1 MIIDIGSGNKNVNF
15 HQGGGGK
22 KVNVEERKSVTYTEN
37 GTFAVDPDEGY
48 DAIKG
53 ADVTVDVKNGKF
65 IAPTCISFSSSSETE
80 IDISNVDFS
89 NYEGT
94 YYNTNLSPSYGYGLF
109 EDCRKLTSVD
119 MTHFTPINL
128 KVIKGMFSGCY
139 VLKKIDMSNVDMSKC
154 TTALEAFYNCRE
166 LVEINFPKKSPN
178 FSWTTYDG
186 QYAISSTFYNCNK
199 LAKIDLSNFVFN
211 DSTIYSFYYTF
222 HSCQSLKELIFPKLD
237 HKIKINNIERMCYW
251 CYLLPSFSFSIFDT
265 SELRNFDYTFQ
276 QCKEMAKID
285 MSNVDTTNLKTFANP
300 FYGCAKLTTILL
312 SSNFFNSTAL
322 NTYDFSSATAWT
334 DPESLAT
341 FVDALPQLDGTTK
354 TVKLST
360 NTKAALTD
368 DQKTTIA
375 NKGWTIA

>member
-22 KVNVEERKSVTYTEN
+22 KVNVEERKAVTYTDN
-37 GTFAVDPDEGY
+37 GTFTVNPDDGY

-94 YYNTNLSPSYGYGLF
+94 YYGYGLF
-109 EDCRKLTSVD
+109 ENCSKLTSVD

-154 TTALEAFYNCRE
+154 TTAYQAFYDCHNLE
-166 LVEINFPKKSPN
+166 EINFPKKAPN
-178 FSWTTYDG
+178 FSWTNYEG
-186 QYAISSTFYNCNK
+186 QSAINSTFYNCYK

-211 DSTIYSFYYTF
+211 DSTIYDFYYTF
-222 HSCQSLKELIFPKLD
+222 NRCQSLEELIFPKLD
-237 HKIKINNIERMCYW
+237 HKIKVKNINKMCYW
-251 CYLLPSFSFSIFDT
+251 CYLLPSFSFSSFDT
-265 SELRNFDYTFQ
+265 SELRDFDYTFQ
-276 QCKEMAKID
+276 QCKEMIKID
-285 MSNVDTTNLKTFANP
+285 MSNVDTTNLRSFLSP

-312 SSNFFNSTAL
+312 SPNFFNSTSL
-322 NTYDFSSATAWT
+322 TTYNFSGATAWT
-334 DPESLAT
+334 DVDSLAT

-354 TVKLST
+354 TVSLST
-360 NTKAALTD
+360 ATKNALTD